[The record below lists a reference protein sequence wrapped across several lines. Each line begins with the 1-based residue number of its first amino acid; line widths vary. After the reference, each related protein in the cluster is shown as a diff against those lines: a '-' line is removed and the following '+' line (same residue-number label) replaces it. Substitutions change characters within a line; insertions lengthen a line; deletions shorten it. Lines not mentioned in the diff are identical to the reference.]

1 MKKNHGF
8 ALCQFVLVLLAS
20 QANAAITLDIEGTAK
35 NGGVQL
41 VLDGLAAN
49 LEAQFNSIFAG
60 TNSSGFLTEMGNA
73 NIGSTRSILA
83 PGTQE
88 NIRYEAAFSVNA
100 AFSGGTSFSTS
111 ANTIPSVGVG
121 VQGGLT
127 LSANGELIKL
137 FRGLDPK
144 RVLYHFSYFSK
155 DFSSYLA
162 SSGVSM
168 DSMQFSTGISYQLFR
183 TEPWLPGIRFN
194 GIRVA
199 SGISYGSFNASYSTP
214 FTYSSGGVD
223 MQSDVT
229 LSVDSK
235 VYTLSSEAVTGI
247 RAFYILDLYTGLGV
261 DFNFGSTSLKGAS
274 SGGTVSAMNGATEV
288 YSGTATVSG
297 TADTS
302 SPSVLQLRYLI
313 GTQANLGPLGVFLQG
328 QISTPTVM
336 CLNFGAKLMF

>member
-1 MKKNHGF
+1 MKKNHRL
-8 ALCQFVLVLLAS
+8 ALCQFFLAFFATH
-20 QANAAITLDIEGTAK
+20 ANAAITLDIVGTAV
-35 NGGVQL
+35 NPASQATM
-41 VLDGLAAN
+41 DGLAAN
-49 LEAQFNSIFAG
+49 LEDQFNTVFAG

-111 ANTIPSVGVG
+111 VNSIPSVGVG

-127 LSANGELIKL
+127 LSASGELIKL

-183 TEPWLPGIRFN
+183 TESWLPGVRFN

-199 SGISYGSFNASYSTP
+199 SGISYGNFNASYTTP
-214 FTYSSGGVD
+214 FTYSSGGID
-223 MQSDVT
+223 MRSDVT
-229 LSVDSK
+229 LAVDSK

-261 DFNFGSTSLKGAS
+261 DFNFGSTSLKGS
-274 SGGTVSAMNGATEV
+274 SGGGTVSAVSGSSVV

-302 SPSVLQLRYLI
+302 SPSIVQLRYLL
-313 GTQANLGPLGVFLQG
+313 GTQLNLGPLGLFLQG